1 MSNSMVP
8 GSNGNLRFIADQF
21 ARGFQEL
28 RDAVN
33 NIQTQVQSGAIDMA
47 GVKVDLDH
55 LQDAVDNLQKLVQG
69 DNGKS
74 ISTKLVII
82 ERELKVINEWITD
95 QKEKKSE
102 STKYKIQVKIALIA
116 GSFALLAS
124 IISQISQWFF

>member
-1 MSNSMVP
+1 MVP